1 MADSSVST
9 NVTIEIS
16 EPRSSNVARR
26 AFAIRVTKP
35 DGSAAA
41 GTTIEI
47 TLEGPGSLA
56 YAFSAKDQRKET
68 NADGQTKIDWYRKGI
83 FDRDIK
89 ATITAGTSIEG
100 ADVSYVEVDPET
112 ANTSYNFPTKKLRI

>member
-1 MADSSVST
+1 MADNKLS
-9 NVTIEIS
+9 IEIA
-16 EPRSSNVARR
+16 EAKSSNVARR
-26 AFAIRVTKP
+26 AFAIRVLKA
-35 DGSAAA
+35 DGSPAA
-41 GTTIEI
+41 GTTVEV

-56 YAFSAKDQRKET
+56 YAFSAKDQRRET
-68 NADGQTKIDWYRKGI
+68 DASGTTKIDWFRKGI

-89 ATITAGTSIEG
+89 ATVSATTSLEG

>member
-1 MADSSVST
+1 MADNNMS
-9 NVTIEIS
+9 IEIV
-16 EPRSSNVARR
+16 EAKTTNIARR
-26 AFAIRVTKP
+26 AFAIRVTRA
-35 DGSAAA
+35 DGSPAA
-41 GTTIEI
+41 GTTVEV
-47 TLEGPGSLA
+47 TLDGPGSLA

-68 NADGQTKIDWYRKGI
+68 DASGTTKIDWYRKGI

-112 ANTSYNFPTKKLRI
+112 SNTSYNFPTKKLRI

>member
-1 MADSSVST
+1 MADNKVS
-9 NVTIEIS
+9 IEIA
-16 EPRSSNVARR
+16 EAKSSNVARR
-26 AFAIRVTKP
+26 AFAIRVTKA
-35 DGSAAA
+35 DGSPAA

-47 TLEGPGSLA
+47 TLDGPGSLA

-68 NADGQTKIDWYRKGI
+68 DATGTTKIDWYRKGI

-89 ATITAGTSIEG
+89 ATIGVTTSVEG
-100 ADVSYVEVDPET
+100 ADLSYVEVDPET

>member
-1 MADSSVST
+1 MADNTAS
-9 NVTIEIS
+9 IEIS
-16 EPRSSNVARR
+16 EHRSSNVARR
-26 AFAIRVTKP
+26 AFAIRVTGK
-35 DGSAAA
+35 DGSPVA
-41 GTTIEI
+41 GTTVEI

-68 NADGQTKIDWYRKGI
+68 DANGTTKIDWYRKGI

-89 ATITAGTSIEG
+89 ATISASASVDG